1 MVNGGRSA
9 ALTPCVT
16 TACTAGLPFLAHSP
30 GQELQPSFL
39 QPTAVVL
46 GHDIPG
52 NQISHS
58 SSWIYAVVLLHLCL
72 CTQPQRREKKS
83 SWWESLVLILFV
95 QLEKSLHSKLP
106 SWQKNVGLY
115 RVNLCEGWKQTQL
128 HKDFPLYPQ
137 MKAGKTNPKNCSEF

>member
-72 CTQPQRREKKS
+72 CTQSASKERKEIQLIGVTGFD
-83 SWWESLVLILFV
+83 SLCAAGEVL
-95 QLEKSLHSKLP
+95 
-106 SWQKNVGLY
+106 
-115 RVNLCEGWKQTQL
+115 TQ
-128 HKDFPLYPQ
+128 
-137 MKAGKTNPKNCSEF
+137 